1 MSKVRVIEV
10 HENVFNANNL
20 AADELRE
27 RLSEKKVTMLNVM
40 SSPGSGKT
48 TLLSDVINR
57 IKDQYKIGVMDVDIE
72 TSLDAQKVA
81 DKTGVPSIQIHNGG
95 LCHIDAE
102 MTTRAIDEFGVDD
115 FDLLFLENIGNLVCP
130 AEFDTGAGIN
140 ITILS
145 VPEGDDKPAKYPLVY
160 TVSDVVLINKVDAL
174 AVFDFDK
181 ELVEKRIHTL
191 NPKVQIFY
199 ISAKKDE
206 GFEPWI
212 NYLKEKM
219 KEWEGK

>member
-40 SSPGSGKT
+40 SSSGSGKT

-81 DKTGVPSIQIHNGG
+81 D
-95 LCHIDAE
+95 
-102 MTTRAIDEFGVDD
+102 
-115 FDLLFLENIGNLVCP
+115 
-130 AEFDTGAGIN
+130 
-140 ITILS
+140 
-145 VPEGDDKPAKYPLVY
+145 
-160 TVSDVVLINKVDAL
+160 
-174 AVFDFDK
+174 
-181 ELVEKRIHTL
+181 
-191 NPKVQIFY
+191 
-199 ISAKKDE
+199 
-206 GFEPWI
+206 
-212 NYLKEKM
+212 
-219 KEWEGK
+219 